1 MGGRWSVTLKNR
13 GRSKKTEGRTVAGT
27 HILYTQQQLHQ
38 VNRVGPVCAE
48 RIDPVPTEIQHVCKC
63 NVDQVKSDLTKLL
76 CFS

>member
-1 MGGRWSVTLKNR
+1 M
-13 GRSKKTEGRTVAGT
+13 AGT
-27 HILYTQQQLHQ
+27 DLTILHHLE
-38 VNRVGPVCAE
+38 RLLGSMAE